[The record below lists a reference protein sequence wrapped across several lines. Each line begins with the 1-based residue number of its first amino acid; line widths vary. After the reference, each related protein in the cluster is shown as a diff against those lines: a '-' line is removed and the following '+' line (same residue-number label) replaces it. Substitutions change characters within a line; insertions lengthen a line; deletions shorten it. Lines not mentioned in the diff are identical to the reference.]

1 MTIVEAMLRHMER
14 EPSRQ
19 CQLTFG
25 EYHLQMVVGRP
36 GSVCFTLEQRTP
48 RGTTLLLA
56 EGFSLNGRL
65 IFDHLQLPESRIETI
80 LSNIL
85 SEYDITSLATLSS
98 GDVGSADLLV
108 GSD

>member
-1 MTIVEAMLRHMER
+1 MTIVEAMLRHMDH

-36 GSVCFTLEQRTP
+36 GSVCFTLEQRTL

-56 EGFSLNGRL
+56 EGFSLGGRL
-65 IFDHLQLPESRIETI
+65 VFDQIRLPESRIETI
-80 LSNIL
+80 LTNIV
-85 SEYDITSLATLSS
+85 SQYSIAPVATLSS

-108 GSD
+108 GND